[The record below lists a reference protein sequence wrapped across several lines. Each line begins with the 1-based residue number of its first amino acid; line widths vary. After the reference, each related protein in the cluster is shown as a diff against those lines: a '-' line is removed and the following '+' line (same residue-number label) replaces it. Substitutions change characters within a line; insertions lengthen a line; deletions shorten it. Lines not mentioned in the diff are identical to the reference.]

1 MFENIVAI
9 SFIGFLIG
17 FAFSIPIA
25 GPLSIMITANALKGN
40 KRFCLQ
46 ANAGASLIVFIY
58 VFIGVYGLTRLFI
71 HYYSLIPFILLAGA
85 FFLFFAG
92 FKITRTNLSIEI
104 LEKGGVTAR
113 KNRKTNGFWTGFLI
127 NIINP
132 YLFVGWLTS
141 SFIAISFIASL
152 GYNTGGIDTMIQEN
166 LTEVNKIE
174 NEERNDI
181 KESSGLHTDIFEQSV
196 KSQKDI
202 KKKSLPRY
210 YPLLSSFSYAFF
222 LTLGSISWFFILTG
236 MLIKYRKKLDISVL
250 NKIVRALGYILY
262 LIGALVL
269 YSGIT
274 KFLTEHDLWVNV
286 MIS

>member
-46 ANAGASLIVFIY
+46 ANTGAALMLFIY
-58 VFIGVYGLTRLFI
+58 IFSGVYGLTRLFT
-71 HYYSLIPFILLAGA
+71 HYYPLIPYILIAAA

-92 FKITRTNLSIEI
+92 YKITRTNLSIEI
-104 LEKGGVTAR
+104 LEKGGVKAR
-113 KNRKTNGFWTGFLI
+113 KNINTNGFWTGFLI
-127 NIINP
+127 NIFNP
-132 YLFVGWLTS
+132 SLFVGWLTS

-166 LTEVNKIE
+166 LTEVNKFE
-174 NEERNDI
+174 NEGRNDI
-181 KESSGLHTDIFEQSV
+181 KESTDQHTDIFEQSV

-202 KKKSLPRY
+202 KQKKFPRY
-210 YPLLSSFSYAFF
+210 YPMLSSFSYAFF

-250 NKIVRALGYILY
+250 NRIVRAMGYVLY

-274 KFLTEHDLWVNV
+274 KF
-286 MIS
+286 